1 MNNLRISALISS
13 IIALALVV
21 TPISIYAQ
29 QQTNYVATLTGKDMV
44 PPVNTPATG
53 VARFHI
59 NHDGTLCYSVDVY
72 HISGVLG
79 AHIGTKN
86 GTELAD
92 LSNPYANQAGFSFLT
107 PYSTIGAYPTASVNG
122 TLASGDIKSGISGR
136 AVLSP
141 VGLVGPMIGKPVTDL
156 DNILKSKNAYATVRT
171 VDHQRGE
178 IQGQIH
184 PTSSIVSCLTTMRF
198 APPTTIPSPNNTRYY

>member
-1 MNNLRISALISS
+1 MIVIALI
-13 IIALALVV
+13 A
-21 TPISIYAQ
+21 TPILSYAQ
-29 QQTNYVATLTGKDMV
+29 QQMNFVATLSGKDMV

-59 NHDGTLCYSVDVY
+59 NPDGSLCYTVDVY
-72 HISGVLG
+72 HITGVLG

-86 GTELAD
+86 GTELAQ
-92 LSNPYANQAGFSFLT
+92 LTNPYANQGGGPSFLS

-122 TLASGDIKSGISGR
+122 TLASGDIKAGINGR

-141 VGLVGPMIGKPVTDL
+141 IGLVGPLVGKPTTDL
-156 DNILKSKNAYATVRT
+156 DNILKSKNGYATVRT

-178 IQGQIH
+178 IQGQIL
-184 PTSSIVSCLTTMRF
+184 PSSSNVSCLTTLRF
-198 APPTTIPSPNNTRYY
+198 APPTTVPSPNNTRY